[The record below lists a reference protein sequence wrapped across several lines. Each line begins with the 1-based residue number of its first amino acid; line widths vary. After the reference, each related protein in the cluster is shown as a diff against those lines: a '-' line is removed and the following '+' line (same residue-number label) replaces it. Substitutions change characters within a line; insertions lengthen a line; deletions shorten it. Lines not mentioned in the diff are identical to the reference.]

1 MIDWLF
7 PAHHHTPSTEEAR
20 NAAEREAVRQDALNL
35 VAEIKAFVAELK
47 ESGQDH
53 RKGYPVEHALRRR
66 RPQ

>member
-7 PAHHHTPSTEEAR
+7 PAHHTPSTEEEAR